1 MLNKLTRSAE
11 PNRVLVECAITEVL
25 QIAQRQG
32 LTPAD
37 FVRLLDSGMPISD
50 LLIAFLEMSHRRLGR
65 YIGSVRTRGF
75 TYFPAICGY

>member
-1 MLNKLTRSAE
+1 M
-11 PNRVLVECAITEVL
+11 LVECAIAEVL

-50 LLIAFLEMSHRRLGR
+50 LLNTINALSKPSPNTSQRFS
-65 YIGSVRTRGF
+65 
-75 TYFPAICGY
+75 

>member
-50 LLIAFLEMSHRRLGR
+50 LLSTINALSKPSPNIIHRF
-65 YIGSVRTRGF
+65 S
-75 TYFPAICGY
+75 